1 MSKTVHFEVLPGA
14 SFNVATGFYEKGHPE
29 CMADFH
35 FYRVTPGD
43 RLEYDCTEYQ
53 YNLATYSE
61 ETEARLIYTYCYQE
75 EENWAMYRGDFS
87 EDGWRNTAFSFQES
101 GWVRIAARR
110 ADGKTVTEEDC
121 DAFGKNCCLVCEKE
135 EYQAKEYFRE
145 EIELTADTV
154 NEKKKE
160 GNLVFGLM
168 TDSHYVV
175 NGRWE
180 DSACNLNAVNDR
192 VKFDA
197 MIHLGDLT
205 DGMVPLDITKE
216 YVDGVMED
224 LQGLGIP
231 VYLTLGNHDTNY
243 FHGNPEWMT
252 QEEASRYYLNQKD
265 PWYYVDFEEQKLR
278 CLFLYSFDHF
288 QKIRYGFP
296 AEEVAWVE
304 RVLSDTPEDFS
315 VIVFAH
321 VPLLAQMHFWSD
333 RIRNSE
339 GMKKAFDEYVQKGGM
354 ILGYVHGHNHA
365 DQVEYTENFP
375 IIAVGCA
382 KCEDFKDKKPEGSIT
397 YDRKMGT
404 TSQEL
409 WDVMV
414 IDTKGKKIDFVR
426 FGAGEDR
433 TVHAGGQYCCQTGE
447 GRAVQNQGS

>member
-1 MSKTVHFEVLPGA
+1 MSWK
-14 SFNVATGFYEKGHPE
+14 
-29 CMADFH
+29 
-35 FYRVTPGD
+35 
-43 RLEYDCTEYQ
+43 
-53 YNLATYSE
+53 
-61 ETEARLIYTYCYQE
+61 IYT
-75 EENWAMYRGDFS
+75 A
-87 EDGWRNTAFSFQES
+87 
-101 GWVRIAARR
+101 
-110 ADGKTVTEEDC
+110 
-121 DAFGKNCCLVCEKE
+121 L
-135 EYQAKEYFRE
+135 
-145 EIELTADTV
+145 
-154 NEKKKE
+154 
-160 GNLVFGLM
+160 
-168 TDSHYVV
+168 
-175 NGRWE
+175 
-180 DSACNLNAVNDR
+180 
-192 VKFDA
+192 
-197 MIHLGDLT
+197 
-205 DGMVPLDITKE
+205 
-216 YVDGVMED
+216 
-224 LQGLGIP
+224 

-243 FHGNPEWMT
+243 FHGNPEQMT

-296 AEEVAWVE
+296 AEEVEWVE

-321 VPLLAQMHFWSD
+321 VPLLAKMHFWSD

-404 TSQEL
+404 ASQEL

-447 GRAVQNQGS
+447 GRAVQNQES